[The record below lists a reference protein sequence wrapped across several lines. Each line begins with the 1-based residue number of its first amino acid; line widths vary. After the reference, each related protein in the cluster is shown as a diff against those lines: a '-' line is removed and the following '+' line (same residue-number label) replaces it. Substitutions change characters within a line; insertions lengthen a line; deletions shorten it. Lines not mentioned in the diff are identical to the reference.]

1 MFFQNTALLPFL
13 APLLLVPL
21 VIHLLNKKFPRLVL
35 FPSVELIR
43 RSMAQRSKLMRWRH
57 WLLTLVRTLVVL
69 LALLAFLQPFMARL
83 GLPPVA
89 PKAKRH
95 VVIVI
100 DHSFSMEQPDGL
112 MSLRARAGA
121 EALRILD
128 ALGPEDEMQVIA
140 AEGGSTACFAG
151 WSHNHAAARSFI
163 TAIGPGY
170 QRADFSKATEA
181 AAALMR
187 GVQGA
192 TEVYFI
198 SDFQRTNWSDAAF
211 TALPQQTRVFFV
223 AVGDAAKTRANRAV
237 THAEVASGTILAG
250 GDVTLMAQIANH
262 SPEALDEPV
271 EAVIDGRMTFEA
283 RVKAAPWSVQRVP
296 LRIQAPNPGWHT
308 LVVRLKDGD
317 SLPLDDAFHLPLH
330 VTEKEEVVI
339 ATDEPASTLTTRFL
353 EAAINPYAGNAG
365 SLLPRRVEASKLTPG
380 DLASTSK
387 LVITRVNQLPQ
398 PQIRAVADYLKSG
411 GGALWFLDG
420 KFDAEN
426 ARALSEWFTQ
436 AEAVPLRLTLRRDAA
451 LTGTEGAQIARGKF
465 DSRFLRLFR
474 DSSRDALAQLS
485 FYELWQAAPVERAEV
500 LLTYADGTPAL
511 AHGSPGLGTLLMCN
525 FSVAEIAS
533 NIARQRVFPA
543 WIQEM
548 TAQLS
553 GERVAASRFV
563 PGDVMDAEAWM
574 RDVQATEFTGPAG
587 TPVVSSR
594 ALTGERVQL
603 TLTAREP
610 GFYTLPDAKGRAAA
624 LLAANIAPEESDL
637 RVLEGGVAA
646 KQAQQ
651 DAISANQ
658 IAAGA
663 DYLELARGASVFHW
677 FVWAALGMLVIETLL
692 QTKIRRTV
700 A

>member
-1 MFFQNTALLPFL
+1 MQFQNLPLLPFL
-13 APLLLVPL
+13 APLLAVPL
-21 VIHLLNKKFPRLVL
+21 IIHLLNKKFPRLVL

-57 WLLTLVRTLVVL
+57 WLLTLVRTLVAL

-83 GLPPVA
+83 GLPPVS
-89 PKAKRH
+89 PQAKRH

-112 MSLRARAGA
+112 MSLRTRAGA

-128 ALGPEDEMQVIA
+128 SLGPEDEMQIIA
-140 AEGGSTACFAG
+140 AETGSTACFTG

-163 TAIGPGY
+163 TAMGAGY

-181 AAALMR
+181 AAGLLR
-187 GVQGA
+187 DVTGT

-198 SDFQRTNWSDAAF
+198 SDFQRTNWSDAVF
-211 TALPQQTRVFFV
+211 TSLPHSTRVFFV
-223 AVGDAAKTRANRAV
+223 AVGDAAKTRSNRAV
-237 THAEVASGTILAG
+237 THAEIVSGTVLAG
-250 GDVTLMAQIANH
+250 GEVTLMAQIANH
-262 SPEALDEPV
+262 SADTLDEPV

-296 LRIQAPNPGWHT
+296 LQITAPGPGWHT
-308 LVVRLKDGD
+308 LVVRLKNGD
-317 SLPLDDAFHLPLH
+317 ALPLDDAFHLPLH
-330 VTEKEEVVI
+330 VTEKEEVII

-365 SLLPRRVEASKLTPG
+365 SLLPRRVEASKLTPA

-387 LVITRVNQLPQ
+387 LVLTRVNQLQQ
-398 PQIRAVADYLKSG
+398 PHIRALADYMKSG

-420 KFDAEN
+420 THDADN
-426 ARALSEWFTQ
+426 ARALAEWFTQ
-436 AEAVPLRLTLRRDAA
+436 PEAVPLRLTLHRDAA
-451 LTGTEGAQIARGKF
+451 AAGAEGAQIARGKF

-474 DSSRDALAQLS
+474 DSARDSLAQLS
-485 FYELWQAAPVERAEV
+485 FYELWQAAPVERAEI

-553 GERVAASRFV
+553 GERAAATRFA
-563 PGDVMDAEAWM
+563 PGDVMDAEAWL
-574 RDVQATEFTGPAG
+574 RDVQTTEFNGPTGA
-587 TPVVSSR
+587 PVVSSR
-594 ALTGERVQL
+594 AISGERVQL

-610 GFYTLPDAKGRAAA
+610 GFYTLPDAKGRTAA

-651 DAISANQ
+651 DSVSANQ

-692 QTKIRRTV
+692 QTKIRRT
-700 A
+700 AA